1 LYVNFNVSSQVKL
14 AADTML
20 FEYDDLVINLKSVD
34 GMPLQ
39 TNLKVEYAGDLTL
52 HPLSQR
58 EGQGYLMRYLL
69 PLEETKE
76 GIFSLSP
83 MQYLWI
89 LEEELKGRFFK
100 VSEITPELMTAIMRD
115 AKIDEILED

>member
-1 LYVNFNVSSQVKL
+1 
-14 AADTML
+14 ML
-20 FEYDDLVINLKSVD
+20 FEYNDLVINLKSVD
-34 GMPLQ
+34 GIPLQ
-39 TNLKVEYAGDLTL
+39 TNLKVEYAGDLAL

-76 GIFSLSP
+76 GSFNLP
-83 MQYLWI
+83 AMQYLWI

-100 VSEITPELMTAIMRD
+100 VSALTPELMTAIMRD